1 MDLFGFGLGKDKRGN
16 PYMRKLRI
24 GVIYE
29 RGTVPGT
36 RRLNFPGKVA
46 LGSKDAERSDDAKK

>member
-1 MDLFGFGLGKDKRGN
+1 
-16 PYMRKLRI
+16 MRKLRI

-29 RGTVPGT
+29 RETVPRT

-46 LGSKDAERSDDAKK
+46 VGSKDAERSDDAK

>member
-1 MDLFGFGLGKDKRGN
+1 MDLLGFGLGKEKRGN

-29 RGTVPGT
+29 RETVSRT

-46 LGSKDAERSDDAKK
+46 VGSKGAERSDDAK